1 MEYAIGVDIGGTKI
15 HFAAVDRE
23 GRIVDSHRVPSEANL
38 GADHVMGIVLQ
49 GVDATIKRLPSGA
62 IATGI
67 GVGSAGQINF
77 ETGTV
82 EYAGSQLPGWTGTPI
97 TRILKEKFH
106 LPAYA
111 DNDVNAIAV
120 AEQLYGAGR
129 GMSSFIVVALGTGI
143 GGAIVEAGRVVR
155 GALGCAGELGH
166 VSVDFNGPTC
176 ENCGNKGC
184 VELYASGS
192 GIARLGR
199 EILAQADGAVPW
211 QPDSKE
217 IAQAWLRGEI
227 FASQVMDTAIR
238 ALAAAIAGY
247 IHMCNPQAV
256 ILGGGVSEAGAP
268 FLNALDQE
276 IKSRTSAAV
285 RSAYRL
291 LPAYVGND
299 AGVIGAAAQVWLYE
313 NG

>member
-15 HFAAVDRE
+15 RFAAVDRE
-23 GRIVDSHRVPSEANL
+23 GRIAWGHRVPSEAHL
-38 GADHVMGIVLQ
+38 GAKHVMDAVRKGIEDTL
-49 GVDATIKRLPSGA
+49 GRLPEEASA
-62 IATGI
+62 VGI
-67 GVGSAGQINF
+67 GVGSAGQIRF

-82 EYAGSQLPGWTGTPI
+82 EFAGSQLPGWTGTPI
-97 TRILKEKFH
+97 VRTLKERFG

-111 DNDVNAIAV
+111 DNDVNAV
-120 AEQLYGAGR
+120 ALAERMYGAGR
-129 GMSSFIVVALGTGI
+129 GLDSFVVVALGTGI
-143 GGAIVEAGRVVR
+143 GGAIVEAGRLVR
-155 GALGCAGELGH
+155 GARGCAGELGH
-166 VSVDFNGPTC
+166 VSVDFNGPRC
-176 ENCGNKGC
+176 ENCGNNGC

-199 EILAQADGAVPW
+199 EALAAAGGSAPW
-211 QPDSKE
+211 EPDSRA
-217 IAQAWLRGEI
+217 IAQAWLQGEPL
-227 FASQVMDTAIR
+227 AGQVMDTAIR

-256 ILGGGVSEAGAP
+256 VLGGGVAEAGAP
-268 FLNALDQE
+268 FLDALDRE

-299 AGVIGAAAQVWLYE
+299 AGVIGAASQVWLYG
-313 NG
+313 NR

>member
-15 HFAAVDRE
+15 HFAVVDRE
-23 GRIVDSHRVPSEANL
+23 GRIVDSHRVPSEAQL
-38 GADHVMGIVLQ
+38 GADHVMSLVLQ
-49 GVDATIKRLPSGA
+49 GVDTMIQRMPSGSKA
-62 IATGI
+62 SGI

-77 ETGTV
+77 VTGTV

-97 TRILKEKFH
+97 TRILKERYL

-120 AEQLYGAGR
+120 AEQMYGAGR
-129 GMSSFIVVALGTGI
+129 GLDSFIVVALGTGI

-155 GALGCAGELGH
+155 GAKGCAGELGH
-166 VSVDFNGPTC
+166 VSVDFNGPRC
-176 ENCGNKGC
+176 ENCGNNGC

-199 EILAQADGAVPW
+199 EVLAGAGGIVPW
-211 QPDSKE
+211 QPDSRA
-217 IAQAWLRGEI
+217 ITQAWLQGERY
-227 FASQVMDTAIR
+227 ASQVMDIAIR

-256 ILGGGVSEAGAP
+256 ILGGGVAEAGAP

-276 IKSRTSAAV
+276 IKSRTSTAV

-299 AGVIGAAAQVWLYE
+299 AGVIGAAAQVWLYG